1 MALSYRIR
9 IFLIQVLFVS
19 IIDQVLPDRT
29 SLKIYQPIQAEFY
42 CFRRLNGTHEFGCSS
57 ERSGNV
63 GVIHVVS
70 TEEDVQFILDDDS
83 GVKYIAALRSD
94 FFNMGNMTKLQD
106 SGRVTGVIV
115 LRSRQDLPEEGF
127 SPDSTCPN
135 DGFGLYSDHN
145 QYSGCKKV
153 SWNAKNPGTDM
164 FFTRWN
170 FPIFLVDNETSIDII
185 VNKCFNSYNLP
196 TKGTHERKWP
206 LCAAQLRSR
215 MSAAKDS
222 VTCIRRSENLVT
234 MNPLRYCDPL
244 TDRNVISTLYPTSNE
259 KPVSD
264 RSVVVVGARLDT
276 FSMFDG
282 LAPGAH
288 SSVSSFV
295 TLLIAAQML
304 NQLKVA
310 QKPEFVKNNVLF
322 VLFNGEAFDY
332 IGSSRIVYDMEKGQ
346 FPLVNQSGSAK
357 VQPANLALKHISHFV
372 ELSQVAPLGESSTIY
387 LHTDPVS
394 TGSAEVNQTVKDL
407 VEQIKRAAEAQPLEL
422 TVEASPHEQPLPPS
436 SVQRFLKKDKNIAS
450 VVITNHNKQF
460 LNRYYNS
467 YLDTWENLNS
477 TGWDLQAVAK
487 QLTKLAAAV
496 ASAVFKVITGEDAK
510 GLALDK
516 FRTVE
521 LLECYV
527 LNASCA
533 LFGEVTNKASVSA
546 MRSKPFPLYV
556 SVDPN
561 GRTINPSTVLTR
573 LVMAYLTGEHLKKVT
588 KENCSS
594 LADSDK
600 LQQYI
605 WMDGPDTN
613 ETGLCVRST
622 TMMTLARSPA
632 HELKDWS
639 TREYS
644 TWTESVWE
652 EASLQVFLMPSFR
665 QEVSVL
671 IGGIAVFLVSLLT
684 VHCLNQKALVLFTP
698 RALVGI

>member
-1 MALSYRIR
+1 MLNE
-9 IFLIQVLFVS
+9 
-19 IIDQVLPDRT
+19 VLPDRT
-29 SLKIYQPIQAEFY
+29 SLKIYQPLQADFY

-57 ERSGNV
+57 DRSGNV

-70 TEEDVQFILDDDS
+70 SEDDVQFILDDDS
-83 GVKYIAALRSD
+83 GVKYIAALRAD

-106 SGRVTGVIV
+106 SNRVNGVIV
-115 LRSRQDLPEEGF
+115 LRSSLDLPEQGF

-135 DGFGLYSDHN
+135 DGFGLYADHN
-145 QYSGCKKV
+145 QYASCKKV
-153 SWNAKNPGTDM
+153 SWNPKNPGTDM

-170 FPIFLVDNETSIDII
+170 FPIFMVDNKTSIDII
-185 VNKCFNSYNLP
+185 VNKCFKEHNLP
-196 TKGTHERKWP
+196 PKGKHERTWP

-244 TDRNVISTLYPTSNE
+244 TDRNVISTLYATSTE
-259 KPVSD
+259 KPVSN
-264 RSVVVVGARLDT
+264 RSVVIVGARLDT
-276 FSMFDG
+276 FSMFDSI
-282 LAPGAH
+282 APGAD
-288 SSVSSFV
+288 SSVSGFI

-332 IGSSRIVYDMEKGQ
+332 IGSSRVVYDMEKGQ
-346 FPLVNQSGSAK
+346 FPLASPPSPGK
-357 VQPANLALKHISHFV
+357 TQPASLALKHISHFV
-372 ELSQVAPLGESSTIY
+372 ELSQVAPLSNSSTIY

-394 TGSAEVNQTVKDL
+394 TGSAEVNQTVNNL
-407 VEQIKRAAEAQPLEL
+407 IEQIKNAATAQPLKL
-422 TVEASPHEQPLPPS
+422 TVEASAPEQPLPPS
-436 SVQRFLKKDKNIAS
+436 SVQRFLKKDKEIAS
-450 VVITNHNKQF
+450 LVITNHDKQF
-460 LNRYYNS
+460 QNRYYNS
-467 YLDTWENLNS
+467 FLDNWQNLNF
-477 TGWDLQAVAK
+477 TGSDLQGVAEH
-487 QLTKLAAAV
+487 LTKLAAAV
-496 ASAVFKVITGEDAK
+496 ASAVFKVVTGEDAK

-516 FRTVE
+516 FRTAE
-521 LLECYV
+521 LLECYM
-527 LNASCA
+527 LNASCT
-533 LFGEVTNKASVSA
+533 LFGEVTNKASMSA

-573 LVMAYLTGEHLKKVT
+573 LIMAYLTGEHLKKVT
-588 KENCSS
+588 KDNCTSF
-594 LADSDK
+594 ADTDK
-600 LQQYI
+600 LHQYT
-605 WMDGPDTN
+605 WMDGPDVN
-613 ETGLCVRST
+613 ESGLCVRST

-671 IGGIAVFLVSLLT
+671 VGGIAVFLVSLLT
-684 VHCLNQKALVLFTP
+684 VHCLNQQALVLFTP

>member
-9 IFLIQVLFVS
+9 IFLIQVLFIS

-29 SLKIYQPIQAEFY
+29 SLKIYQPIQADFY

-83 GVKYIAALRSD
+83 GIKYVAALRSD

-115 LRSRQDLPEEGF
+115 LRSRQNLPDEGF

-145 QYSGCKKV
+145 QYSSCKKV
-153 SWNAKNPGTDM
+153 SWNPKNPGTDM

-185 VNKCFNSYNLP
+185 VNKCFNEHNLP
-196 TKGTHERKWP
+196 DKGSHERKWP

-244 TDRNVISTLYPTSNE
+244 TDRNVISTLYATTTEKAVSN
-259 KPVSD
+259 

-282 LAPGAH
+282 LAPGAD
-288 SSVSSFV
+288 SSVSGFV

-310 QKPEFVKNNVLF
+310 QKPEFEKNNVLF

-346 FPLVNQSGSAK
+346 FPLVGRLAK
-357 VQPANLALKHISHFV
+357 WRHWEIP
-372 ELSQVAPLGESSTIY
+372 STVY

-394 TGSAEVNQTVKDL
+394 TASAEVNQTVNNL
-407 VEQIKRAAEAQPLEL
+407 VEQITKAAQAQYLEL

-436 SVQRFLKKDKNIAS
+436 SVQRFLKKDKNIAT
-450 VVITNHNKQF
+450 VVISNHDKQF

-467 YLDTWENLNS
+467 YLDSWENLNS
-477 TGWDLQAVAK
+477 TGLDLQAVAK
-487 QLTKLAAAV
+487 HLTKVAAAV

-510 GLALDK
+510 DLALDK

-521 LLECYV
+521 LLECYI

-533 LFGEVTNKASVSA
+533 LFGEEANPS
-546 MRSKPFPLYV
+546 PLYV

-588 KENCSS
+588 KENCTS
-594 LADSDK
+594 LADADR
-600 LQQYI
+600 LHQYS
-605 WMDGPDTN
+605 WMDGPDVN

-671 IGGIAVFLVSLLT
+671 VGGISVFLISLLT
-684 VHCLNQKALVLFTP
+684 VHCVNQQALVLFTP

>member
-9 IFLIQVLFVS
+9 IFLIQVLFIS

-29 SLKIYQPIQAEFY
+29 SLKIYQTIQADFY

-57 ERSGNV
+57 DRSGNV

-83 GVKYIAALRSD
+83 GIKYVAALRSD

-115 LRSRQDLPEEGF
+115 LRSRHNLPDEGF

-135 DGFGLYSDHN
+135 DGFGLYSGNN
-145 QYSGCKKV
+145 QYSSCKKV

-185 VNKCFNSYNLP
+185 VNKCFNGHNLP
-196 TKGTHERKWP
+196 DKGSHERKWP

-244 TDRNVISTLYPTSNE
+244 TDRNVISTLYATTTEKAVSN
-259 KPVSD
+259 

-282 LAPGAH
+282 LAPGAD
-288 SSVSSFV
+288 SSVSGFV

-310 QKPEFVKNNVLF
+310 QKPEFEKNNVLF

-346 FPLVNQSGSAK
+346 FPLVGRSASAK
-357 VQPANLALKHISHFV
+357 AQPANLALQHISHFV
-372 ELSQVAPLGESSTIY
+372 ELSQVAPLENSSTVY

-394 TGSAEVNQTVKDL
+394 TASAEVNQTVG
-407 VEQIKRAAEAQPLEL
+407 VTPL
-422 TVEASPHEQPLPPS
+422 TDVYCFHI
-436 SVQRFLKKDKNIAS
+436 FLSRVRI
-450 VVITNHNKQF
+450 
-460 LNRYYNS
+460 YYNS
-467 YLDTWENLNS
+467 YLDSWENLNS
-477 TGWDLQAVAK
+477 TGLDLQAVAK
-487 QLTKLAAAV
+487 HLTKLAAAV
-496 ASAVFKVITGEDAK
+496 ASAVFKVITGEEAK
-510 GLALDK
+510 VLTLDK

-546 MRSKPFPLYV
+546 MSDKPFPLYV

-588 KENCSS
+588 KENCTQ
-594 LADSDK
+594 LADSDR
-600 LQQYI
+600 LHQYT
-605 WMDGPDTN
+605 WMDGPDVN

-671 IGGIAVFLVSLLT
+671 VGGIAVFLISLLT
-684 VHCLNQKALVLFTP
+684 VHCVNQQALVLFTP